1 MHPRDLP
8 PRLPQNRQKGWSGPV
23 SRVLCPASIYLGL
36 RSPAASSGQP
46 GALTASG
53 QHRPP
58 HGSSPPIWPCSG
70 RGLASRCVSTPL
82 VRSYRTI
89 SPLPTSRRAVSFLC
103 HFPSGRPAWVL
114 PSALPCGAR
123 TFLTRQSLGDGGRGR
138 SAHSVSIVA
147 HSVTTRATSSC
158 RHWRMPYQ
166 GQRHWG
172 PDLALI
178 C

>member
-8 PRLPQNRQKGWSGPV
+8 PRLPQNRQKGWSGPI
-23 SRVLCPASIYLGL
+23 SRVLSRASIYLGHWL
-36 RSPAASSGQP
+36 PSASSGQP
-46 GALTASG
+46 GTL
-53 QHRPP
+53 R
-58 HGSSPPIWPCSG
+58 
-70 RGLASRCVSTPL
+70 
-82 VRSYRTI
+82 
-89 SPLPTSRRAVSFLC
+89 RRANAGPFRELAPYLALLRAGFGQPACLHTAGALLPHHFTLAHREVGGMFLC